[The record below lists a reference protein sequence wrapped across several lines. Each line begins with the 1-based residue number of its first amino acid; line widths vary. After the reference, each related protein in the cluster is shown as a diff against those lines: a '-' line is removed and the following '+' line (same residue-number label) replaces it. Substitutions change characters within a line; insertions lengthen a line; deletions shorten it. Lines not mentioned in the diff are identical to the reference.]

1 MAETPPT
8 GEGGRVENE
17 APLQRFVHDLNNVL
31 AAALVNADLLQNRL
45 APESPLMEIAE
56 DLSHSL
62 EQARILIQELRASAP
77 KLNEH

>member
-1 MAETPPT
+1 M
-8 GEGGRVENE
+8 ENE